1 MLLAKN
7 TSSFQAVLK
16 LDIGYFS
23 GLAEIYIFDEAIS
36 KIRRRK
42 PGFTLEGNAAKDGIF
57 RNEMATSG
65 AIFARFRQQDE

>member
-1 MLLAKN
+1 MLLTEN

-16 LDIGYFS
+16 LDIGYIS
-23 GLAEIYIFDEAIS
+23 GLAEIYVFDEAIS
-36 KIRRRK
+36 KICRRK
-42 PGFTLEGNAAKDGIF
+42 PGFTLERHAAKDGIF